1 MDAPGQARS
10 APVAL
15 GILTGLNVLNY
26 ADRYVG
32 AAMLPLILSSLA
44 LTDAEGGLLQS
55 AFIVSYSLFSPLAGW
70 LGDRWARLRL
80 AAAGVLI
87 WSVATIASGLAP
99 TYGALLLARTVI
111 GVGEASYAIV
121 TPSLLSD
128 YYPSE
133 RRTRVFA
140 VFYAAIPVGTA
151 IGYALGGTIGSA
163 FGWRTAFLFA
173 GVPGALLALSLLWL
187 TEPVRGASDA
197 TGARPSTPLALG
209 PSLRALAARRSY
221 VYNTGAQVLYTFAM
235 GGLATWMP
243 TYYVRERGLDLGQ
256 ASTTFGLLLLIA
268 GFAGTVLGGR
278 LTDRV
283 VKKLRGAQ
291 FAVSGWGLVLAL
303 GFTLGAVL
311 APAAV
316 IFWPCTFVTLF
327 LLFLNIGPLNAAMA
341 NVLPSDLRARGFA
354 LSTMSIHLLG
364 DAASPWLI
372 GVASDY
378 VGLTAPIIAA
388 GVMLALGGL
397 LLLKGRGAL
406 DRDVAGAGCREPAIE
421 GDACASRLIR
431 ASRGF

>member
-1 MDAPGQARS
+1 
-10 APVAL
+10 
-15 GILTGLNVLNY
+15 
-26 ADRYVG
+26 
-32 AAMLPLILSSLA
+32 MLPLILSSLA

-55 AFIVSYSLFSPLAGW
+55 AFILSYSLFSPLAGW

-99 TYGALLLARTVI
+99 TYGALLVARTVI

-128 YYPSE
+128 YYPPE

-140 VFYAAIPVGTA
+140 LFYAAIPIGTA
-151 IGYALGGTIGSA
+151 IGYALGGTIGSH

-173 GVPGALLALSLLWL
+173 GLPGAVLALSLLWL
-187 TEPVRGASDA
+187 TEPVRGANDA
-197 TGARPSTPLALG
+197 ASERPSTPMALG

-221 VYNTGAQVLYTFAM
+221 VYNTGAQVLYTFSM

-243 TYYVRERGLDLGQ
+243 TYYVRERGLDLAQ
-256 ASTTFGLLLLIA
+256 ASTTFGILLLIA

-278 LTDRV
+278 FTDRV
-283 VKKLRGAQ
+283 AQKLRGAQ

-378 VGLTAPIIAA
+378 VGLTAPIIVA
-388 GVMLALGGL
+388 GVMLALAGL
-397 LLLKGRGAL
+397 LLLRGRAALDHDVADMAAVDAGHGGRGTGPS
-406 DRDVAGAGCREPAIE
+406 GAP
-421 GDACASRLIR
+421 SH
-431 ASRGF
+431 